1 MITNLI
7 RIMSLILLIFSSI
20 VFTANYFNV
29 IKDLGSMITN
39 LFSAIIVYSPLLLVP
54 ALIGTVIS
62 DCYHILVS
70 KSITHRY
77 LFVWDIFVPVTSMI
91 LSFSVLTDWATKS
104 GLI

>member
-1 MITNLI
+1 MITNII
-7 RIMSLILLIFSSI
+7 RLTSLIFLFFSLIIFI
-20 VFTANYFNV
+20 ANYFNI
-29 IKDLGSMITN
+29 IKDFGSMITN

-77 LFVWDIFVPVTSMI
+77 LFVWDIVVPVTSMI